1 MATNFKVGDIV
12 RNIYSG
18 SFGEIIQMPL
28 RNPKWLT
35 VRMITKSGTINKRFW
50 NVENLVKVEG
60 VTI

>member
-12 RNIYSG
+12 RNINSG

-35 VRMITKSGTINKRFW
+35 VRMFTKSGNINKRFW

>member
-1 MATNFKVGDIV
+1 MATNLKVGDFV

-35 VRMITKSGTINKRFW
+35 VRMITKSGNINKRFW